1 MFPTTVLIVGN
12 AFGRAGSDAR
22 GAEAVARGLRSGAR
36 ESSCCPLDAADL
48 DRRMWA
54 ARAVV
59 TGGPLL
65 DRHQLAGSAIADVAT
80 RARQGGVPCYAIV
93 AHDELDAFDKR
104 ILDIEAVL
112 ESTTAA
118 QLERA
123 GRELAAML

>member
-1 MFPTTVLIVGN
+1 MFPTTVLIVAS
-12 AFGRAGSDAR
+12 AFGADLSEERAFA
-22 GAEAVARGLRSGAR
+22 AVARGLRSAGR
-36 ESSCCPLDAADL
+36 ESSGRPLDAADL

-59 TGGPLL
+59 TGAPLL
-65 DRHQLAGSAIADVAT
+65 DRHQLAGSPIAEVAT

-104 ILDIEAVL
+104 ILDFDAVL
-112 ESTTAA
+112 EASTIT
-118 QLERA
+118 QLEVA